1 MGARRIRRQQRQT
14 DMAKSRQVNG
24 LLKTKER
31 ARRDARMLGYVEK
44 GKLPYLPS
52 VMSWLSSKLNK
63 PSKQITQADVSQLV
77 KSSKAQP
84 A

>member
-24 LLKTKER
+24 MLKTKER
-31 ARRDARMLGYVEK
+31 DRRDARMLGYVQK
-44 GKLPYLPS
+44 GKLPYLPA
-52 VMSWLSSKLNK
+52 VMSWLSTKLNM
-63 PSKQITQADVSQLV
+63 PSKQITDADVNQLV
-77 KSSKAQP
+77 KASKAKP